1 MQRTFPDVIH
11 RCGGTP
17 GTRGDRIAE
26 IAMKQRKISTLAASL
41 LAIATMA
48 AGCRSA
54 PAPAI
59 APDGGAGAAA
69 PAGGVEVMYVANEGV
84 LISAGDERVLIDGLH
99 REYRAAYPFLP
110 EPHRSAIESAQAPF
124 DGVDIVLVSHRHL
137 DHFHPES
144 VGRHLV
150 NARDAVLVSSAQVV
164 GEVEAQFADFASVR
178 SRVTAVTPSVGA
190 RTTTRVSGIDLVVL
204 GVGHGSGRH
213 ADVQNLGHLVTMGG
227 RKFLHLGDAST
238 EDRTIFE
245 KLRLHQDG
253 IDVAFLP
260 IWFLTEADGQA
271 IVRDFIRPREIVAVH
286 MPAGDATEA
295 IARAGR
301 AFPTAAFFRTLLER
315 RRY

>member
-1 MQRTFPDVIH
+1 LS
-11 RCGGTP
+11 G
-17 GTRGDRIAE
+17 
-26 IAMKQRKISTLAASL
+26 LAAGV
-41 LAIATMA
+41 LAMA
-48 AGCRSA
+48 VAVAGGCESA
-54 PAPAI
+54 PPPAI

-69 PAGGVEVMYVANEGV
+69 PAGAVEVMYVANEGV

-99 REYRAAYPFLP
+99 REYSASYPFLP

-150 NARDAVLVSSAQVV
+150 SAREAVLVSSAQVV
-164 GEVEAQFADFASVR
+164 GEVEAQFADFASIR

-213 ADVQNLGHLVTMGG
+213 SGIQNLGHVVTMGG

-260 IWFLTEADGQA
+260 IWFLTEPDGQA
-271 IVRDFIRPREIVAVH
+271 IVRDLIRPREIVAVH
-286 MPAGDATEA
+286 MPAGEATD
-295 IARAGR
+295 ARAR
-301 AFPTAAFFRTLLER
+301 AQRDFPTAAFFTTLLER